1 MLHVQKE
8 GVFNEVTIISSVG
21 CLGLFLAF
29 VIWAWRA
36 NLLVFA

>member
-1 MLHVQKE
+1 VLRLQKE
-8 GVFNEVTIISSVG
+8 GVFNQVTIISSVG
-21 CLGLFLAF
+21 CLGLFFAF